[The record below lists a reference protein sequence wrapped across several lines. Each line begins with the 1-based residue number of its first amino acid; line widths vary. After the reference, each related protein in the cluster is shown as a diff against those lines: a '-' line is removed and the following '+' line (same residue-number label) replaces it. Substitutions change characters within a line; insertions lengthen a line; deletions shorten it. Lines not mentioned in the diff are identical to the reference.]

1 MRISRK
7 VVPLQPKKNVEPFK
21 ERKGRPNEYKV
32 NYKHIGAS
40 ATATTI
46 GCRVCLCYFVMLKF
60 SLFLELYRYACMIYY
75 THL

>member
-32 NYKHIGAS
+32 SLSTSEHLLLQLLLVVEI
-40 ATATTI
+40 
-46 GCRVCLCYFVMLKF
+46 VCV
-60 SLFLELYRYACMIYY
+60 I
-75 THL
+75 